1 MDRADRLS
9 SRRKSRTTNQP
20 GEPDELAEPG
30 QRENPEKIDKPE
42 KQEDPEETD
51 ELDNPGEPEKL
62 EKSDEPSA
70 KEQYKGT
77 YMYLPEDLKRE
88 FNLVAS
94 EVDTQRQRRNGKEV
108 EKIRHFEPLIVSLGL
123 EQIDSMSEE
132 KLEKRL
138 SEYDT

>member
-9 SRRKSRTTNQP
+9 SRRKNRATNQP
-20 GEPDELAEPG
+20 DEPEDIEEQA
-30 QRENPEKIDKPE
+30 QQENLENIDQQENSDKPDKPE
-42 KQEDPEETD
+42 K
-51 ELDNPGEPEKL
+51 L
-62 EKSDEPSA
+62 DEPSA

-123 EQIDSMSEE
+123 EQVDSMSEE
-132 KLEKRL
+132 NLEKRL
-138 SEYDT
+138 SEYDV

>member
-9 SRRKSRTTNQP
+9 SRRKNRAKNQP
-20 GEPDELAEPG
+20 EEPRDLEESE
-30 QRENPEKIDKPE
+30 QQENLEHPDK
-42 KQEDPEETD
+42 
-51 ELDNPGEPEKL
+51 PEKL
-62 EKSDEPSA
+62 EKLGKPDKQDEASDPENLEKTDEPSA

-77 YMYLPEDLKRE
+77 YMYLPEELKRE

-123 EQIDSMSEE
+123 EQIHSMSEE

-138 SEYDT
+138 SKYDS

>member
-9 SRRKSRTTNQP
+9 SRRKNRAKNQP
-20 GEPDELAEPG
+20 EEPRDLEESEQQENL
-30 QRENPEKIDKPE
+30 ENPDK
-42 KQEDPEETD
+42 
-51 ELDNPGEPEKL
+51 PEKL
-62 EKSDEPSA
+62 EKLEKLGKPDKQDEASDPENLEKTDEPSA

-77 YMYLPEDLKRE
+77 YMYLPEELKRE

-123 EQIDSMSEE
+123 EQIHSMS
-132 KLEKRL
+132 
-138 SEYDT
+138 